1 MHLLRSSQEV
11 RQPILSSRTLQGVL
25 TVDKY
30 EHGNLFGVSLAQNR
44 VWYGDDE
51 IETLEFILW
60 DVWGHFLLRG

>member
-1 MHLLRSSQEV
+1 M
-11 RQPILSSRTLQGVL
+11 
-25 TVDKY
+25 DKY